1 MTKAV
6 QIDLVASEA
15 ISYLAAY
22 NGAPLVQELA
32 LRSIDG
38 RSHTDLEVSVAL
50 TSPPRKLSEAQRRP
64 HRIAREDDLRSTVDN
79 PPADAQWGAVD
90 AVRDFD

>member
-50 TSPPRKLSEAQRRP
+50 TSPPRESYLRP
-64 HRIAREDDLRSTVDN
+64 REDLTASLEKTI
-79 PPADAQWGAVD
+79 
-90 AVRDFD
+90 